1 MDLTQQIYLDVH
13 ELLFD
18 GHGHRINGHVARLLE
33 LVDVSLGDAML
44 DDDVE
49 VLRKATVHSDLTC
62 VGAHTD
68 ESEPTYP
75 EDGTAMASSDKT
87 RGNKTDINKYSET
100 TWQLRLM
107 RSSKV
112 APRL

>member
-1 MDLTQQIYLDVH
+1 MYLDVH

-18 GHGHRINGHVARLLE
+18 GHGHGINCHVARLLE

-62 VGAHTD
+62 VGAHND
-68 ESEPTYP
+68 ESKPTYT
-75 EDGTAMASSDKT
+75 EDGTAMAGSDRT
-87 RGNKTDINKYSET
+87 RGNKTDINMYSET
-100 TWQLRLM
+100 T
-107 RSSKV
+107 
-112 APRL
+112 